1 MSSDLFD
8 DSLSFLN
15 DVKEKPTVA
24 QKRKS
29 AESFNTGI
37 ENVSA
42 SQAARATGSK
52 SMAGQYKRFTLYL
65 LPEDIEEFKRIA
77 GKIGLSQ
84 AETGRWFFQYMFTL
98 FEQGTRPET
107 EEVIVKRRLKR

>member
-1 MSSDLFD
+1 MSGDLFD

-15 DVKEKPTVA
+15 EVEEPKATP
-24 QKRKS
+24 KRKS
-29 AESFNTGI
+29 AESFNTGL
-37 ENVSA
+37 EQVSA
-42 SQAARATGSK
+42 TQAARATGSK

-65 LPEDIEEFKRIA
+65 RPEDIEEFKRIS

-84 AETGRWFFQYMFTL
+84 AETGRWFFQHMFKL

-107 EEVIVKRRLKR
+107 EEVVVKRRLKR